1 MTVPLGEQVACIER
15 ELRYR
20 QRVYPDWVARGRMTA
35 AKSREELRRMEAVLE
50 TLKQIEVGQ
59 RLI

>member
-1 MTVPLGEQVACIER
+1 MNVPIREQIACIER

-20 QRVYPDWVARGRMTA
+20 HRAYPRFVEHGRMTISKA
-35 AKSREELRRMEAVLE
+35 REEIRRMEAVLE
-50 TLKQIEVGQ
+50 TLKKIEEWQ

>member
-1 MTVPLGEQVACIER
+1 MNVPIGEQIACIER

-20 QRVYPDWVARGRMTA
+20 HRAYPRFVEHGRMTISKA
-35 AKSREELRRMEAVLE
+35 REEIRRMEAVLE
-50 TLKQIEVGQ
+50 TLKKIEEWQ